1 MTVELLATCERCGK
15 AVKFSTL
22 NNAGHMT
29 VSGIRFLEFDRD
41 GTDVDDCFED
51 GREGAYVLCD
61 DCFEELFRWMWPDRC
76 CSELGGAE

>member
-15 AVKFSTL
+15 AAKFGTL
-22 NNAGHMT
+22 NNAGPMT

-41 GTDVDDCFED
+41 GTDVDNCFED
-51 GREGAYVLCD
+51 VREGAYVLCD
-61 DCFEELFRWMWPDRC
+61 DCFDELFRWMWPDSC

>member
-1 MTVELLATCERCGK
+1 MTVELLATCERCGE
-15 AVKFSTL
+15 AAKFGAL
-22 NNAGHMT
+22 NGGKTMT

-41 GTDVDDCFED
+41 GTDVDNCFD
-51 GREGAYVLCD
+51 DSCNGAYVLCD